1 VVFSPCIQM
10 KSCGY
15 EISRVVEKVLFSL
28 PEKFDPT
35 VAAIEETKDLFM
47 LGVPELMG
55 SL

>member
-1 VVFSPCIQM
+1 M

-28 PEKFDPT
+28 PEKFDTT